1 MHNRIDLSGRKRN
14 THIHLLLSYSEK
26 KILDE
31 LMKKN
36 GLSQSAMFRY
46 LMMERAKNENINV

>member
-1 MHNRIDLSGRKRN
+1 MRNHVDLSGRKRN
-14 THIHLLLSYSEK
+14 THIHLLLSNNEK

-46 LMMERAKNENINV
+46 LMMERAKNENISV